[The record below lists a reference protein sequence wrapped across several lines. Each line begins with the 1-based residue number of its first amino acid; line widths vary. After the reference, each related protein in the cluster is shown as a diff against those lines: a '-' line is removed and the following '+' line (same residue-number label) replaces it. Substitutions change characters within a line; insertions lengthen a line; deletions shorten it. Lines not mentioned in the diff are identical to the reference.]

1 MQGPAQETGAPNR
14 GPGFTA
20 EALSRLAGRKTLLGA
35 LIPVLLLIVWQFA
48 SSKGWIDDILYPAP
62 TTIASAFYDLVSSGT
77 LWDNLRI
84 SLARAAAGFVL
95 GGTAGLALGVLVGLS
110 RRSEKVLNPSVQMIR
125 MIPHL
130 ALVPLFVLWFGIGE
144 TSKVLIIAKGAF
156 FPLYINAFIG
166 IRNADNKLFEVAKV
180 LEYSRWTTIRMLVL
194 PSAMPNMILGTRVS
208 LGLAWL
214 GLVVAELMGAT
225 SGLGYLMSD
234 ARQFSQTPIVFVG
247 IVLFAAIGKLA
258 DTGVQAVE
266 RRLLN
271 WQDSFK
277 GQ

>member
-1 MQGPAQETGAPNR
+1 MQVPAQETDAPDRNT
-14 GPGFTA
+14 GFAA
-20 EALSRLAGRKTLLGA
+20 EALFRLAGRKALLGI
-35 LIPVLLLIVWQFA
+35 LIPGLLLIVWQL
-48 SSKGWIDDILYPAP
+48 SSSQGWIDGILYPAP
-62 TTIASAFYDLVSSGT
+62 TTIARAFYDLILSGT
-77 LWDNLRI
+77 LWENLRI
-84 SLARAAAGFVL
+84 SLARAAIGFAL
-95 GGTAGLALGVLVGLS
+95 GGAAGLALGVLVGMS
-110 RRSEKVLNPSVQMIR
+110 RRTEKVLNPSVQMIR

-166 IRNADNKLFEVAKV
+166 IRNADNKLFEVARA
-180 LEYSRWTTIRMLVL
+180 LEYSRWTTIRKLVI
-194 PSAMPNMILGTRVS
+194 PSAMPNIILGTRLS

-247 IVLFAAIGKLA
+247 IVLFAVIGKLA
-258 DTGVQAVE
+258 DSGVRLVE
-266 RRLLN
+266 RRLLH
-271 WQDSFK
+271 WQDGFK
-277 GQ
+277 GR